1 MIVRFVLE
9 SSFGRLAN
17 VKVNWWRKEGS
28 AGYDCEVAF
37 INQIVHFGSS
47 LDSG

>member
-1 MIVRFVLE
+1 MILRFVFE

-17 VKVNWWRKEGS
+17 VKVNWRRKEGS
-28 AGYDCEVAF
+28 AGDDGEVAF
-37 INQIVHFGSS
+37 INQIIHFGSF